1 MISSTIVVVGFGSQA
16 RAWAFNL
23 RDSKIP
29 FVVGLNPESHSQK
42 KANDL
47 GFKTVELQSGHLKN
61 YQNFML
67 LIPDDQHKVFFEKN
81 FSFLKQGTRFVYAH
95 GFSLS
100 KERLHE
106 RYPNFSHAL
115 LAPKAIASEV
125 RFQYECKGKIGA
137 VYHTETPEDFAFVTS
152 IAEHLGFNAL
162 YAAHFEQECI
172 ADLFSEQAILC
183 SLLPYGALKTY
194 NVLID
199 HGIPRELAF
208 MECFLELKSISQ
220 ALVTLG
226 PEAFFNLISPNALI
240 GSEKGQELLLD
251 SHFDQALNKLFTDI
265 KNKKFYKETEIDHTE
280 LRSKILKR
288 WKHEHLS
295 ETYKNL
301 KHELI

>member
-1 MISSTIVVVGFGSQA
+1 MILSTIVIVGFGSQA
-16 RAWAFNL
+16 RAWALNL

-29 FVVGLNPESHSQK
+29 FVIGLMPESHSYK
-42 KANDL
+42 KVREL
-47 GFKTVELQSGHLKN
+47 GFKAIELQSNTLLN
-61 YQNFML
+61 YQNFMM

-81 FSFLKQGTRFVYAH
+81 ISFLRAQARFVYAH

-100 KERLHE
+100 KDRLHE
-106 RYPNFSHAL
+106 KYPNYSHVL

-125 RFQYECKGKIGA
+125 RFQYEMKGKIGA
-137 VYHTETPEDFAFVTS
+137 VYYTPTPDDYSFVTS
-152 IAEHLGFNAL
+152 IAGHLGFNAL
-162 YAAHFEQECI
+162 YEAHFEEECI

-208 MECFLELKSISQ
+208 MECFLELKSIAQ

-226 PEAFFNLISPNALI
+226 PEEFFNLISPNALI
-240 GSEKGQELLLD
+240 GSEKGQEILLN
-251 SHFDQALNKLFTDI
+251 SHFDEALNQLFADI

-295 ETYKNL
+295 ETYKKL
-301 KHELI
+301 KPELI